1 MVLGTSS
8 RRDFFARE
16 GRTQQAY
23 DTINCSTIKKPTKVS
38 ADGSTFGLWGVLL
51 QKAKS
56 EWKQVVYVS
65 SLMTEIK
72 RRCAQ
77 IEKEVLAITWVCEK
91 FSDYIPG
98 K

>member
-1 MVLGTSS
+1 M
-8 RRDFFARE
+8 
-16 GRTQQAY
+16 
-23 DTINCSTIKKPTKVS
+23 S
-38 ADGSTFGLWGVLL
+38 ADGSSFGLWGVLL

-56 EWKQVVYVS
+56 EWKPVVYVS
-65 SLMTEIK
+65 RSMTEIE